1 MPEGLLKAI
10 EVETGLQG
18 FFVANGSKAVLL
30 RKKKVVVELNL
41 FTRASGA
48 QKTRTKRRKG
58 FLSPQQGS
66 EQVAQPA
73 S

>member
-1 MPEGLLKAI
+1 
-10 EVETGLQG
+10 VE
-18 FFVANGSKAVLL
+18 
-30 RKKKVVVELNL
+30 KKKVVVELNL